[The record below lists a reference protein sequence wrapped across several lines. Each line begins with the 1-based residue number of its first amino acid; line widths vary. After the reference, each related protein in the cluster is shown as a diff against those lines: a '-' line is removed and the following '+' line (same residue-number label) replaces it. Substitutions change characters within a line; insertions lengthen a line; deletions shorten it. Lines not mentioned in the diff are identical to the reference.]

1 MKFAINPA
9 TTMPHDFEAD
19 VNAYARGGFRH
30 MELWIDKLDTYV
42 KSHSLAQARDL
53 LRERSVSLV
62 GACGV
67 GGISLNDVA
76 TQPERLAELKGKLG
90 LCRDLGCPTLVAIPD
105 FPQKPDATAYGK
117 IEKNLA
123 SAAKI
128 AGDYGVKLAFEFI
141 QGNKLVATLGT
152 AKKIVRAANH
162 PNLGLVID
170 MSHFWLD
177 RSRLE
182 DLDDLRAEEILLIH
196 LDDMRTIAAEALTDE
211 DREFPG
217 KGRGIER
224 ELLPRL
230 LATGY
235 DGFWSVELF
244 NKDIWAWPIDKIVAE
259 ARRSTEYIAELAH
272 SASARAAS

>member
-9 TTMPHDFEAD
+9 TTMPYDFEAD

-30 MELWIDKLDTYV
+30 MELWIDKLDKYV
-42 KSHSLAQARDL
+42 QSHSLSQARDL
-53 LRERSVSLV
+53 LRERNIAPVC
-62 GACGV
+62 ACCV
-67 GGISLNDVA
+67 GGICLSDVV
-76 TQPERLAELKGKLG
+76 TQPDRLADMKRKLK
-90 LCRDLGCPTLVAIPD
+90 LCRDLDCPTLVAIPD
-105 FPQKPDATAYGK
+105 FPPKPDATAYGT

-128 AGDYGVKLAFEFI
+128 AGDHGVKLAFEFL
-141 QGNKLVATLGT
+141 QGNQLVATLGT
-152 AKKIVRAANH
+152 AKKLVRAVNR
-162 PNLGLVID
+162 PSLGLLID

-196 LDDMRTIAAEALTDE
+196 LDDMRASAAEALTDE

-244 NKDIWAWPIDKIVAE
+244 NKEIWSWPIDRIVSE
-259 ARRSTEYIAELAH
+259 AKRSTEYIAELAH